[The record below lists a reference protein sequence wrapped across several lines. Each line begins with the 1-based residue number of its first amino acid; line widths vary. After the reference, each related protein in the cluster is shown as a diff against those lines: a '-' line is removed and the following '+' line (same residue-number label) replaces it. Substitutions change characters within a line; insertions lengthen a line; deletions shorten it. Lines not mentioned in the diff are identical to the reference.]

1 VRVYTKTRTLAPLL
15 RRLLIVTPTG
25 EEHAGTG
32 QGGKRKTCGL
42 RHRAG
47 CDQIVEHDRARIEV
61 TTHLELVDA
70 LQHRVTEVFTAEGIH
85 RAEQF
90 TVQQVIHHAVIQSEP
105 ERIHGVVGKTRRQ
118 AVVLPAGCSIP
129 SLETRN
135 AAVTRE
141 LEDRVNTG
149 DHVGSSES
157 RSPQAADT
165 LVRRREL
172 LRDVHVDGNRGHLG
186 LQVVLATLGVV
197 ERRGVGP
204 AAIRCSTGL
213 VDGQVKLAARNLEA
227 SRRIAIGVPD
237 VRSLRRAGSNRPTE
251 VHRLNH
257 PRLRDTRGEHQRCSK
272 DTKELFHL
280 KPFHLIVRH
289 MC

>member
-1 VRVYTKTRTLAPLL
+1 MRVYTKTRTLAPLL

-90 TVQQVIHHAVIQSEP
+90 TVQQVVHHAVVQSEP
-105 ERIHGVVGKTRRQ
+105 ERVHGVVGKTRRQ

-141 LEDRVNTG
+141 LEDRVDTS
-149 DHVGSSES
+149 DHVGSGES
-157 RSPQAADT
+157 RPPQAADT

-197 ERRGVGP
+197 ER
-204 AAIRCSTGL
+204 
-213 VDGQVKLAARNLEA
+213 
-227 SRRIAIGVPD
+227 
-237 VRSLRRAGSNRPTE
+237 
-251 VHRLNH
+251 
-257 PRLRDTRGEHQRCSK
+257 
-272 DTKELFHL
+272 
-280 KPFHLIVRH
+280 
-289 MC
+289 